1 MRRGLLGAG
10 LVAEAD
16 VARRLGA
23 VERLVDVAVAGGERP
38 AEGLG
43 PASHRLLRAVQ
54 IRAAVVDR
62 QALPDRVE
70 VAIEVGAVE
79 ALEAELAGPLL
90 THPRLGAQA
99 IGPVDGRAAA
109 VGGSGVQGH
118 VHVGRGV
125 GAAAPVQVL
134 VGPELVLVEVG
145 LLEQAA
151 GLEHQHLQPGAGQ
164 CRRDHAAAGARA
176 HHHGVGLVD
185 RVLAGRHQRRDRA
198 RALLGHRARPGVAE
212 AGPERVAPAG
222 VRHPVGEQEG
232 EADQRLAPKF
242 RRRTQGPEVAQQLL
256 ARAPRRGH
264 EAHLR
269 ESVHELPQ
277 ALPLLGRQA
286 LDGGHQGLV
295 GADVGARPGPEAIAV
310 AGFARAGGRPCRR
323 RRPGPG
329 SGPRSSSLLWD
340 GASSGRGERSLS
352 PNVGSTGC

>member
-1 MRRGLLGAG
+1 ML
-10 LVAEAD
+10 
-16 VARRLGA
+16 RLQ
-23 VERLVDVAVAGGERP
+23 VENDQPRASAPR
-38 AEGLG
+38 
-43 PASHRLLRAVQ
+43 SHRLLRAVE

-70 VAIEVGAVE
+70 VAIEVGAVQ

-125 GAAAPVQVL
+125 GAAAPVEVL

-145 LLEQAA
+145 LLEQTA

-176 HHHGVGLVD
+176 HHHGVGLVG

-222 VRHPVGEQEG
+222 VRHPVGEQQG
-232 EADQRLAPKF
+232 EADQRLAPQL
-242 RRRTQGPEVAQQLL
+242 RRRTEGPEVAQQLL
-256 ARAPRRGH
+256 ARAPRRGQ

-295 GADVGARPGPEAIAV
+295 GADVGARPGPEAV
-310 AGFARAGGRPCRR
+310 LS
-323 RRPGPG
+323 PG
-329 SGPRSSSLLWD
+329 RSSGGQTVSQTARRTWIRTSFIVAPLD
-340 GASSGRGERSLS
+340 GASSGQGASVVLQTEVRVNRLLIFLGIAFRLARMDGALGTMSLGG
-352 PNVGSTGC
+352 V